1 MQPTNMPTQAK
12 SKKVLREVLAWVG
25 ALAVALA
32 IALPVNA
39 YGFQFI
45 GVDGPSMLET
55 LQDGERMFVTKFDY
69 LVHDPDRYDVVV
81 CNFPGRGSQYFV
93 KRIVGIP
100 GDVVEVSGGVLY
112 INGEAVDEPY
122 VSYPPSY
129 YMPPAVLTEKQY
141 FVLGDNRAVSNDSHV
156 ADVGPLERS
165 QIIGKV
171 RAVVWPVSQWRS
183 IQ

>member
-1 MQPTNMPTQAK
+1 MQPTHIPAQTRG
-12 SKKVLREVLAWVG
+12 KKVLRELLSWAG
-25 ALAVALA
+25 ALLLALA

-45 GVDGPSMLET
+45 GVEGPSMLET

-69 LVHDPDRYDVVV
+69 LLHDPSRYDVVV

-100 GDVVEVSGGVLY
+100 GDVVEVSGGVLSV
-112 INGEAVDEPY
+112 NGEAVEEPY

-129 YMPPAVLTEKQY
+129 HMPAKILGEGQY
-141 FVLGDNRAVSNDSHV
+141 FVLGDNRAISNDSHV

-165 QIIGKV
+165 QIIGRV